1 MSYLPCKEPC
11 FVGKLGNWIQVW
23 LPQITQQCAHVLESR
38 KIRKYRE
45 TWTLYVLSVPQT
57 KPAGSFVLHGNV
69 VDFYVSY
76 VIHRLCLCIYIYIW
90 YDILISW
97 SWCLYILSYV
107 NIMDKGASHSQM
119 QYPATS
125 RSCLLFSPSKKTW
138 MVKRLLDH
146 KQKPPSLPP
155 TSRHRHKST
164 KWPNL
169 VPQWSVTNTAFQVCH
184 LEDVT
189 RKMYFNN
196 ASIKKANKCVMDS
209 KDSFLGKIIYGL
221 GSNIAP
227 KNDQQLAESPKQMR
241 CVDTSRKSCPLD
253 LFPINHQSL

>member
-1 MSYLPCKEPC
+1 MMSYLPCKEPC

-45 TWTLYVLSVPQT
+45 IWALHVLSANKT
-57 KPAGSFVLHGNV
+57 GWFLCFAWECCLSFMFHM
-69 VDFYVSY
+69 FYMLS
-76 VIHRLCLCIYIYIW
+76 IYIW

-125 RSCLLFSPSKKTW
+125 RSCRVFSPSKKTW

-146 KQKPPSLPP
+146 KRKPPSLPP
-155 TSRHRHKST
+155 TSRHHHKSI

-169 VPQWSVTNTAFQVCH
+169 VPQWSVTNTAFQVSH

-189 RKMYFNN
+189 RKMYLNN
-196 ASIKKANKCVMDS
+196 AATKKPTNVS
-209 KDSFLGKIIYGL
+209 WILRIHSFAK
-221 GSNIAP
+221 
-227 KNDQQLAESPKQMR
+227 EF
-241 CVDTSRKSCPLD
+241 VDWVQT
-253 LFPINHQSL
+253 